1 MPNPNAVIA
10 RAIRIDP
17 EQGRNPAAILRER
30 GDIPVQLDGE
40 RVVRIAASNERAA
53 GFAQVLGGLA
63 QIGRPAYLEVDPGTS
78 EIVRIQIPLIGAVES
93 LRDGKDGLEFVLTGS
108 HAVLKLGRDNPYHG
122 EFAAALREGLGS
134 GRLLIVSF
142 DELHQLL
149 DVRLFVPGPD
159 DGPLPDWPPHN
170 IPFEPIPWWKELWW
184 WFWRWRLWP
193 WNWYRCIS
201 PARAQQVFDAMSAT
215 TCNPLTVPPPCIPFM
230 YPDDGCWGRAHEM
243 VRLMTAMGLKP
254 KKVWIRASTG
264 YWLHALTRN
273 NPACFVEWGWHVAP
287 TLCVRTGWITSERM
301 VIDPSLF
308 TTPVSQATWKGV
320 QGDPNATLTPSDADV
335 FHLWSNQTD
344 PTYSKTNQVLATYRT
359 ALYNRSI
366 QIGPPPYANCP

>member
-1 MPNPNAVIA
+1 
-10 RAIRIDP
+10 
-17 EQGRNPAAILRER
+17 
-30 GDIPVQLDGE
+30 
-40 RVVRIAASNERAA
+40 
-53 GFAQVLGGLA
+53 
-63 QIGRPAYLEVDPGTS
+63 
-78 EIVRIQIPLIGAVES
+78 
-93 LRDGKDGLEFVLTGS
+93 
-108 HAVLKLGRDNPYHG
+108 
-122 EFAAALREGLGS
+122 
-134 GRLLIVSF
+134 
-142 DELHQLL
+142 
-149 DVRLFVPGPD
+149 
-159 DGPLPDWPPHN
+159 
-170 IPFEPIPWWKELWW
+170 
-184 WFWRWRLWP
+184 
-193 WNWYRCIS
+193 
-201 PARAQQVFDAMSAT
+201 MSAT

-243 VRLMTAMGLKP
+243 VRLMIAMGLKP